1 MRFRNAMKDK
11 LCIKTVL
18 YVFDVVVK
26 GTLALV
32 FSCIV
37 LR

>member
-1 MRFRNAMKDK
+1 MGFHNAMKDK
-11 LCIKTVL
+11 LCIKIVL
-18 YVFDVVVK
+18 HVFDVVVK
-26 GTLALV
+26 GKLALV

>member
-1 MRFRNAMKDK
+1 MGFRNTMKDK
-11 LCIKTVL
+11 LCIKIVL
-18 YVFDVVVK
+18 HVFDVVVK
-26 GTLALV
+26 GKLDFV

>member
-1 MRFRNAMKDK
+1 MGFRNAMKDK
-11 LCIKTVL
+11 LCIKIAL
-18 YVFDVVVK
+18 HVFDVVVK
-26 GTLALV
+26 GKLAFV